1 MYIFYLYSR
10 LAVFSF
16 SRPARSF
23 VSGAFGLCY
32 ARINV
37 RAPDDGDWDEKG
49 CEKRGG
55 EKRDPFSL
63 SQCGESICMIHENT
77 ETHNEAWRNDATFLS
92 TFEFADTP
100 IGLQSAGFR
109 RMRFCERGCNYLT
122 RYPNFFSRLC
132 ALVIPYRILFRIPSS
147 FFVRV
152 GRPYRVSPSLRYRIF
167 IGTSLT
173 LNFNIPRHIMES
185 RTRQIES
192 ENPYPSRI

>member
-37 RAPDDGDWDEKG
+37 RTSDDGDWDEKG
-49 CEKRGG
+49 YEKRGG

-63 SQCGESICMIHENT
+63 SQCGESICMIHKNT
-77 ETHNEAWRNDATFLS
+77 ETHNEARRDDATFLS

-122 RYPNFFSRLC
+122 RYPNFFHGC
-132 ALVIPYRILFRIPSS
+132 ALSLYHIA
-147 FFVRV
+147 FFS
-152 GRPYRVSPSLRYRIF
+152 GFPLPFFSASDGCIAFPLRYDIAF
-167 IGTSLT
+167 LLGQVSL
-173 LNFNIPRHIMES
+173 
-185 RTRQIES
+185 
-192 ENPYPSRI
+192 